1 MFGTAQTCQPM
12 LLAAFLASSFLLYPT
27 LAAKAQT
34 TGVDRAAQTRQAVSS
49 PTPATAQL
57 PPAARTVRSE
67 RAAMMYRRL
76 WGIEDITLRAAASGT
91 VIRFSYRVV
100 DAGKAKILNDKKQN
114 PYLLVE
120 KNGERLEVPTTEKV
134 GQLRQTAASE
144 NGREY
149 WMAFGNR
156 NHTVQ
161 PGDRVEVVIGPFRAS
176 GLVVEPPHPVVVS
189 KEP

>member
-1 MFGTAQTCQPM
+1 MFGTAQTCQPK

-34 TGVDRAAQTRQAVSS
+34 TGVDRAATRQAVTS
-49 PTPATAQL
+49 PTPATAPLQ
-57 PPAARTVRSE
+57 PAARTLRSE

-76 WGIEDITLRAAASGT
+76 WGIEDITLRAAASGS

-100 DAGKAKILNDKKQN
+100 DADKAKILNDKKQN

-156 NHTVQ
+156 NHMVQ

-176 GLVVEPPHPVVVS
+176 GLVVEPPQSAVVS
-189 KEP
+189 REP